1 MRRLHATLTL
11 ILAVIVAAMVG
22 SVVGSRRAQRELRQ
36 QLQTL
41 TDANKVLRES
51 LGELTTAIT
60 QKEKQ
65 IDDLQQ
71 SGRPGLPTTPPSQK
85 KKTSADEL

>member
-1 MRRLHATLTL
+1 MRRLHAILTL
-11 ILAVIVAAMVG
+11 ILAVIVAAMVV
-22 SVVGSRRAQRELRQ
+22 SLVGSRRAQRELRQ

-71 SGRPGLPTTPPSQK
+71 SGRSGLPSTPAPQK